1 MKLQLEFI
9 QNETL
14 SLKWNV
20 KKAPFNPFLKRRVS
34 KQIMALKSKR
44 IVLLSKCQN
53 KIFDF

>member
-20 KKAPFNPFLKRRVS
+20 KKATFNPFFLKKRAVS
-34 KQIMALKSKR
+34 KQIMALKPENCFALKMSKKN
-44 IVLLSKCQN
+44 I
-53 KIFDF
+53 